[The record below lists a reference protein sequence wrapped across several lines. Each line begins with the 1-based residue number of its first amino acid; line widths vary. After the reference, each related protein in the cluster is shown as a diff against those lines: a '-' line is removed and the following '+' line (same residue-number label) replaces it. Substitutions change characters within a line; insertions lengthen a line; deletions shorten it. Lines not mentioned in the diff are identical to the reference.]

1 MNPSFRIA
9 TADDIEL
16 VLELMREFYSA
27 EHLELDESS
36 AGRALHDLIEHAG
49 HGKAVLIEDER
60 VALGYLVLTYGFSL
74 EFGGRFA
81 LLDELYVRPSFQGK
95 GIGTA
100 AMSFVEELCRRA
112 GMAAVR
118 LEVHRTNGIAQR
130 LYRRAGYVDQ
140 QRDLLT
146 KWLMQSEGAFPQS
159 KDAPDLV

>member
-1 MNPSFRIA
+1 MNPNFRIA
-9 TADDIEL
+9 TAGDLEL
-16 VLELMREFYSA
+16 LLELMREFYSM
-27 EHLELDESS
+27 EHLEFDESS
-36 AGRALHDLIEHAG
+36 AVRSLHELIEHAE

-60 VALGYLVLTYGFSL
+60 VPLGYFVLTYGFSL

-81 LLDELYVRPSFQGK
+81 LLDELYVRPSFQGN

-112 GMAAVR
+112 GMKAVR
-118 LEVHRTNGIAQR
+118 LEVHRTNEIAQR
-130 LYRRAGYVDQ
+130 LYRKVGYVDQ

-146 KWLMQSEGAFPQS
+146 KWLMQPEGAFPQS